1 MSLKNLAHLSGASA
15 ILALAILIGVAAV
28 GFDLFWPEPAPAK
41 SKLQRAKEEAELE
54 ASLKDLRGR
63 QAQAKGLIATYAW
76 EGDPR
81 KVSADA
87 LASATEIAQEC
98 GVKLATFRPQ
108 RPGEAEGVVTLAYT
122 MSLEGPFPNVHEF
135 LRRLE
140 TKPSRLSVVGCNW
153 RAPMG
158 LRTKSTRPSRHERI
172 KARSPSAR
180 PRGHW
185 RTTKRP
191 ARELGVLRSSDK
203 WHK

>member
-54 ASLKDLRGR
+54 ASLKDLRER
-63 QAQAKGLIATYAW
+63 QAQAKDLIATYAW

-140 TKPSRLSVVGCNW
+140 TKPSRLSVV
-153 RAPMG
+153 RVQLA
-158 LRTKSTRPSRHERI
+158 
-172 KARSPSAR
+172 SAD
-180 PRGHW
+180 G
-185 RTTKRP
+185 
-191 ARELGVLRSSDK
+191 SSDK
-203 WHK
+203 VNATVEARAYQSSKPVRSTEGPLANNQAASAGTGGLAEQR

>member
-28 GFDLFWPEPAPAK
+28 GFDLFWPDPAPAK

-54 ASLKDLRGR
+54 ASLKDLRER
-63 QAQAKGLIATYAW
+63 QAQAKSLIATYAW

-108 RPGEAEGVVTLAYT
+108 RPGEAESVVTLAYT
-122 MSLEGPFPNVHEF
+122 MSLEGSFPNVHEF

-140 TKPSRLSVVGCNW
+140 TKPSRLSVVMVQL
-153 RAPMG
+153 A
-158 LRTKSTRPSRHERI
+158 
-172 KARSPSAR
+172 SAD
-180 PRGHW
+180 G
-185 RTTKRP
+185 
-191 ARELGVLRSSDK
+191 SSDK
-203 WHK
+203 VNATVEARAYQSSKPVRSTEGPLANNQAAGAATGSLAEQR

>member
-140 TKPSRLSVVGCNW
+140 TKPSRLSVV
-153 RAPMG
+153 RVQLA
-158 LRTKSTRPSRHERI
+158 
-172 KARSPSAR
+172 SAD
-180 PRGHW
+180 G
-185 RTTKRP
+185 
-191 ARELGVLRSSDK
+191 SSDK
-203 WHK
+203 VNATVEARAYQSSKPVRSTEGPLANNQAASAGTGSLAEQR